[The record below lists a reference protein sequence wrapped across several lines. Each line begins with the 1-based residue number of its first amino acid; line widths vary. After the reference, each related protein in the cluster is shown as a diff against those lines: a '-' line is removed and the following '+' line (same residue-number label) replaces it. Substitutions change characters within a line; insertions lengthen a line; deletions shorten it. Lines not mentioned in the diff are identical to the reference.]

1 MTGHSVQWA
10 CTHEPAI
17 VCLGRHPFRAS
28 LLQRASWRSWIP
40 CQGLLSVL
48 PCVDLLQGSCMS
60 NVCVS
65 VCVCVCVCVCV
76 PAHFEALCAPLF
88 PSVCLHRTCFKKIC
102 AGLELAIHQVCT
114 WVGVGGMFDKECV
127 LCIFS

>member
-1 MTGHSVQWA
+1 MEILDSLPRLVA
-10 CTHEPAI
+10 CPSLCRPSCKVA
-17 VCLGRHPFRAS
+17 VC
-28 LLQRASWRSWIP
+28 Q
-40 CQGLLSVL
+40 
-48 PCVDLLQGSCMS
+48 M
-60 NVCVS
+60 
-65 VCVCVCVCVCV
+65 CVCVCVCV

-102 AGLELAIHQVCT
+102 AGLELAIQQVCT